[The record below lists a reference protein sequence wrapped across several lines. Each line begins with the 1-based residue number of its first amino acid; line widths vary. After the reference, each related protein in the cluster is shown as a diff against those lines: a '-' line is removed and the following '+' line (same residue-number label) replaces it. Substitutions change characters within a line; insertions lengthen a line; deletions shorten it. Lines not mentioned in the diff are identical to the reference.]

1 MKLNKTIAQLIVR
14 RTMQIIP
21 NSVNVM
27 DENGIIIASGDVAR
41 LNQRH
46 TGAILVLRN
55 NRAIEIDDELAKKWN
70 YEARAGINLPITYLG
85 SNIGVVGIS
94 GDPNNVRPYAELV
107 KMAAELIVEQSA
119 LLEKERWD
127 RRYKEEF
134 VLQLVRGGLSHK
146 QISQQA
152 TFFQLEARAYT
163 VILIKLQSAT
173 AENLQLLLAH
183 FEHHFS
189 NIATAVVDLDK
200 VILIYPL
207 THNLDALKRS
217 KILLELIPNT
227 LSIGNYRIV
236 VGMSV
241 STLSQLDFAYQTALQ
256 TLNYVEGIH
265 SKKILHFFLDYKLP
279 ALLADF
285 VHSWQGKELLAPFHT
300 LIEHDDCR
308 LLLKTL
314 QQYFLSNCDLSHA
327 SQKLFIHPNTLRYRL
342 NKIEQITSLFFNK
355 IDDKFILFL
364 GAVSLK

>member
-1 MKLNKTIAQLIVR
+1 MKLNKSIAQLIVR

-27 DENGIIIASGDVAR
+27 DENGVIIASGDATR

-55 NRAIEIDDELAKKWN
+55 NRSIEIDDALAKKWN
-70 YEARAGINLPITYLG
+70 YEAKAGINLPITYLG
-85 SNIGVVGIS
+85 AGIGVVGIS

-134 VLQLVRGGLSHK
+134 VLQLIKGGLSHK

-152 TFFQLEARAYT
+152 IFFQLEAATYT
-163 VILIKLQSAT
+163 VILIKLQSST

-183 FEHHFS
+183 LEHHFPD
-189 NIATAVVDLDK
+189 IATAVVDLDK
-200 VILIYPL
+200 IILIYPL
-207 THNLDALKRS
+207 KSNLENLKKS
-217 KILLELIPNT
+217 KVLFELIPHNQ
-227 LSIGNYRIV
+227 SIGDYKIV
-236 VGMSV
+236 VGMFV
-241 STLSQLDFAYQTALQ
+241 STLLQLDFAYQTALQ

-265 SKKILHFFLDYKLP
+265 AKKGLYFFSDYKLP
-279 ALLADF
+279 ALFADF
-285 VHSWQGKELLAPFHT
+285 THSWQGKELLTPFHI
-300 LIEHDDCR
+300 LIEHEDCR

-314 QQYFLSNCDLSHA
+314 QQYFLSNCDLAHA

-342 NKIEQITSLFFNK
+342 NKIEQITSLLFNK
-355 IDDKFILFL
+355 IEDKFILFL
-364 GAVSLK
+364 GAMCLK